1 MEEPYEYI
9 DWVIDYADDQ
19 SKLKEGDIFHWPT
32 TEHCMVLIGY
42 DEEQYYFADSLD
54 ATVVSYPKEACETAF
69 KALGSQAIY
78 LA

>member
-1 MEEPYEYI
+1 
-9 DWVIDYADDQ
+9 
-19 SKLKEGDIFHWPT
+19 
-32 TEHCMVLIGY
+32 MVLVGY

-54 ATVVSYPKEACETAF
+54 ATVVSYPKEPCEQAF